1 MDRTP
6 ALRGN
11 LSPGFSLLHHSEAWS
26 HSRAHKLM
34 LPHKL
39 QAAADTHTHMHQLN
53 CSLLDV
59 IGTFLQRLRN
69 VVLRY

>member
-11 LSPGFSLLHHSEAWS
+11 LSPGFSLLHHFEACS

-34 LPHKL
+34 LPHKHRLL
-39 QAAADTHTHMHQLN
+39 QTHTHMHQLN
-53 CSLLDV
+53 CSLLDD
-59 IGTFLQRLRN
+59 IGTFLQGL
-69 VVLRY
+69 